1 MQKIWLDVEML
12 DGTMHE
18 NVRIILADIIDYSD
32 TARRHGW
39 GTIEDDQ
46 IRATAFMAYAALG
59 RMGYID
65 RTTYGFDEFVSDV
78 AMVYGDLDGGDAVDP
93 TQPAT
98 PGDSTQP

>member
-1 MQKIWLDVEML
+1 
-12 DGTMHE
+12 
-18 NVRIILADIIDYSD
+18 
-32 TARRHGW
+32 
-39 GTIEDDQ
+39 
-46 IRATAFMAYAALG
+46 MAYAALG

-65 RTTYGFDEFVSDV
+65 RTTYGFNDFVSDV

>member
-12 DGTMHE
+12 DGTMHK

-65 RTTYGFDEFVSDV
+65 RTTYGFNDFVSDV

>member
-1 MQKIWLDVEML
+1 MQKILLDVEML

-18 NVRIILADIIDYSD
+18 DVRIILADIIDYSD

-59 RMGYID
+59 RMGHID
-65 RTTYGFDEFVSDV
+65 RTTYGFNDFVSDV
-78 AMVYGDLDGGDAVDP
+78 AMVYGDLDGADAVDP
-93 TQPAT
+93 TRPAT
-98 PGDSTQP
+98 PGDSMQP

>member
-12 DGTMHE
+12 DGTMHK

-39 GTIEDDQ
+39 GTIEDDR

-65 RTTYGFDEFVSDV
+65 RTTYGFNDFVSDV